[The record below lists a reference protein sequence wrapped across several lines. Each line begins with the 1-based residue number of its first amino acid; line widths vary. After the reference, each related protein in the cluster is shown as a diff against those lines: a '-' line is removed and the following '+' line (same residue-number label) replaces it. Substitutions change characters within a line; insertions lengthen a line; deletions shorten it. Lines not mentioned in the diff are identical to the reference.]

1 MVALGKSVWF
11 EHMQLVR
18 CACHLRIEHHATVHN
33 GSRPTR
39 RHAWDLVPR
48 RRREAFRRQACRHR
62 SSPDRRHISRRHT
75 FTPFTKALLTPS
87 RVPHGGG
94 LEWRHTH
101 GELEAHGGC
110 GESNTATKH
119 ATARVAAPD
128 LHTRLGRDGLW
139 QHERCVSMAPAWC
152 ELLASCIT
160 VT

>member
-62 SSPDRRHISRRHT
+62 SSPDRRHNHAQTHLHIHT
-75 FTPFTKALLTPS
+75 S
-87 RVPHGGG
+87 HQGGCGGG

-101 GELEAHGGC
+101 GELEAPKAHGGC

-128 LHTRLGRDGLW
+128 LHSRLGRDGLW